1 MSNFTGLPQ
10 DFDYNVYRSYNDLL
24 TLDNE
29 SLRIHYISYGSNEG
43 RLYKL
48 PYNFNVEIYKKL
60 NKDLKKLNNN
70 ELLSHFVNIGFN
82 EGRKYSKKL
91 NDDSVFNI
99 NNVNPIKTNGTSR
112 SDIVI
117 VVARYNEDISSF
129 IPYNNNLM
137 VYNKGVNDI
146 NPAINQKYVKIVPN
160 LGREA
165 GTYCN
170 FILDNYENL
179 PNYMIFTQANPADHV
194 AFGNNEDTFKVLDKI
209 FHEEK
214 NYKFKYISSHKE
226 PFDLDSVAHIGLGV
240 YLTPIELGEAKDV
253 NQLIYNIQHWVSV
266 MCPNQ
271 TERSNEVINALRN
284 TGKSTI
290 WPWEFNKI
298 LMKTGWYCTSGE
310 AQKMRHEIT
319 KCDFDYGKIRRLI
332 DRPEGF
338 SFGYGAIFI
347 VHKDNVLKYSKDY
360 WKRLYD
366 SLQELLPA
374 SGWGCERLWGF
385 LLGEGDFY

>member
-1 MSNFTGLPQ
+1 MNDLNGIPQ
-10 DFDYNVYRSYNDLL
+10 DFDYNIYRFYNDLSGL
-24 TLDNE
+24 NNE
-29 SLRIHYISYGSNEG
+29 ALRIHYISYGSNEG

-48 PYNFNVEIYKKL
+48 PDNFNVEIYKEL
-60 NKDLKKLNNN
+60 NSDLQKLNNS
-70 ELLSHFVNIGFN
+70 ELIVHFVNKGFN
-82 EGRKYSKKL
+82 EGRVYSKDL
-91 NDDSVFNI
+91 
-99 NNVNPIKTNGTSR
+99 NVNSINKNGISR
-112 SDIVI
+112 SELVI
-117 VVARYNEDISSF
+117 VVSRYNEDISSF

-146 NPAINQKYVKIVPN
+146 NRSINHNYVKIVPN

-179 PNYMIFTQANPADHV
+179 PNYIIFTQANPSNHV
-194 AFGNNEDTFKVLDKI
+194 AFGDNVETFKIIDKI
-209 FHEEK
+209 FYEEK
-214 NYKFKYISSHKE
+214 NYKFKYISYHKE
-226 PFDLDSVAHIGLGV
+226 KFDLDSIVNIGSGI

-253 NQLIYNIQHWVSV
+253 NELIYNIQHWVSV
-266 MCPNQ
+266 ICPDQ
-271 TERSNEVINALRN
+271 TERSNEVINVIRN
-284 TGKSTI
+284 TGKSKI
-290 WPWEFNKI
+290 WHWEFNKI
-298 LMKTGWYCTSGE
+298 LMKSGWYSTSGE
-310 AQKMRHEIT
+310 AQRMRYEIT

-347 VHKDNVLKYSKDY
+347 VHKDNILKYSKAY